1 MARSASTASNAAAL
15 TIVVKSMSF
24 TKCYPHQNT
33 SCSNASCFEL
43 TAFPLTSNQYADI
56 SRAISFWPRS
66 ERRLILCFFPLLFH
80 LTPLKW
86 NFLWNWLTFLVTLVC
101 GLSFYERMTFVEQAT
116 GDRNSIE
123 LGGKSTQTH
132 RKDQMKNNALKWI
145 NTKRITSS
153 AAVYMPWMPNKRFAV
168 VFCPDI

>member
-1 MARSASTASNAAAL
+1 MLSSPKYFLFECILLRVDCLSSDIKSVCGYFQGYLVL
-15 TIVVKSMSF
+15 TPQREAVNIV
-24 TKCYPHQNT
+24 
-33 SCSNASCFEL
+33 
-43 TAFPLTSNQYADI
+43 
-56 SRAISFWPRS
+56 
-66 ERRLILCFFPLLFH
+66 FFPLLFH

-168 VFCPDI
+168 VFRPDI